1 MIMIRKQIILCFIP
15 LLLCVSAARKE
26 KKTTLEDVERGYITT
41 KSELSPPPLPKIPA
55 KSPTQFGFVPVKTTA
70 NYAQKQPKITYAQP
84 QYTSENQGDST
95 YPTQIQYTI
104 GTQYVSGT
112 RYTSPVYT
120 GPSKE
125 AAQKTPSHTQAYY
138 VPQEQSQDLKYDSV
152 AYVADNTI
160 DQGAGQQNYDSQ
172 QFYYLQQY
180 QEPSTS
186 IQAVV
191 DPKGGLQYIMYIP
204 TYVPNQLTEQTQN
217 QENVVYTNNQQQT
230 YQSPQPEYNTYS
242 ENPKTFETG
251 KSMYNLKANEAPFIR
266 REPKSLL
273 DSYIPSSLQLQY
285 YKQSRLN
292 AIRDNQKYE
301 HYSPIGAESTYRYNI
316 RPTPFRQ

>member
-1 MIMIRKQIILCFIP
+1 MCRYVIPVTVVSAKRMVHKPLYVIRHTTHLSSKQIILCFIP

-41 KSELSPPPLPKIPA
+41 KSELSPPPLPKIPV

-70 NYAQKQPKITYAQP
+70 NYAQKQPKITYAQ
-84 QYTSENQGDST
+84 GDST
-95 YPTQIQYTI
+95 YPTQIQYSI
-104 GTQYVSGT
+104 GPQ
-112 RYTSPVYT
+112 
-120 GPSKE
+120 
-125 AAQKTPSHTQAYY
+125 QAYY

-160 DQGAGQQNYDSQ
+160 DQGAGQQNYDTQ

-186 IQAVV
+186 IQAIV

-204 TYVPNQLTEQTQN
+204 TYVPNQITEQTQN
-217 QENVVYTNNQQQT
+217 QENVVYTNNQQQA

-251 KSMYNLKANEAPFIR
+251 KSMYNLKANETPFIR

>member
-1 MIMIRKQIILCFIP
+1 MKQILLCFIP

-26 KKTTLEDVERGYITT
+26 KKATLEDVERGYITT
-41 KSELSPPPLPKIPA
+41 KSALSPPPLPNVPA
-55 KSPTQFGFVPVKTTA
+55 KSPTRFGFVPVKTAA

-84 QYTSENQGDST
+84 QYTSNNQGENI
-95 YPTQIQYTI
+95 YPTDIQFSF
-104 GTQYVSGT
+104 GPQYASGGHYKT
-112 RYTSPVYT
+112 PVYT
-120 GPSKE
+120 GPTKG
-125 AAQKTPSHTQAYY
+125 AAQKSPLHTQAYY
-138 VPQEQSQDLKYDSV
+138 VPQAQSQDLKYDNLQ
-152 AYVADNTI
+152 YVADNTI
-160 DQGAGQQNYDSQ
+160 DQGAGQQNYDAQ
-172 QFYYLQQY
+172 QYYYLQQY

-204 TYVPNQLTEQTQN
+204 TYVSNQATEQTQN
-217 QENVVYTNNQQQT
+217 HENVVYSNNQQQS

-251 KSMYNLKANEAPFIR
+251 KSTYNFKANETPFNR

-273 DSYIPSSLQLQY
+273 DSYVPSALQLQF

-292 AIRDNQKYE
+292 TIGDSQKYE
-301 HYSPIGAESTYRYNI
+301 HYNPIGAESTYRYNI
-316 RPTPFRQ
+316 RPSPFRR